1 MVNKSRVGTDLDLNE
16 KRLYFGMYLQ
26 MDERNFREV
35 FNKYYDRIYTGFFR
49 KTGSHEIA
57 QDLTQQTFIKF
68 WRYRDSYT
76 AELSI
81 EIQLFRKGK
90 LVFIDWLRKE
100 SKERQLT
107 HSLQKHDKIPV
118 DELTAD
124 LKDSLDQAINQ
135 LSPVRKK
142 VFRLAYIEGYSHKEI
157 AETLNVS
164 VRTVEAHVYKSV
176 QQLRKILAL
185 IYILLYIQ

>member
-35 FNKYYDRIYTGFFR
+35 FNKYYDRIYTGFFK

-76 AELSI
+76 VELSI

-90 LVFIDWLRKE
+90 LVFIDCLRKE

-107 HSLQKHDKIPV
+107 QSLEQHDKIPV